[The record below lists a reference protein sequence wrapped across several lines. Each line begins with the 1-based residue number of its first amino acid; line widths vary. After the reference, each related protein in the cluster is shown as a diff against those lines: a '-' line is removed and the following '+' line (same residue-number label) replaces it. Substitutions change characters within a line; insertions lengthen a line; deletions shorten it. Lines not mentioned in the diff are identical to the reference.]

1 MPANKAL
8 IGLDLGGSAVKAGL
22 VTYEG
27 KVKEFKRYDLP
38 PEKTVQQVIDIIKK
52 AVEDLSTKA
61 SEDNQEIGAIGI
73 GAAGIINMDKGIIVS
88 SPNFHGWKDVPIKE
102 LLEKSLGIPIHLDND
117 ANAAAYGEKW
127 AGAGK
132 NARSLVCI
140 TLGTGVGGGLI
151 LNGEVWHGDYGMG
164 GEVGHITVDPDGPP
178 CACGNR
184 GCLEAFSSA
193 TGIVRRAKE
202 LVKFGKGNILAR
214 IARGNPEVITGKMVY
229 EGALKGDEAA
239 LIALREAGKYLGIGM
254 ASLIN
259 LLNPSMIVLT
269 GEVTGS
275 WDFFMPA
282 AMEEVRS
289 RAFQAMVEQVK
300 IEKGKLPE
308 KAGVI
313 GAAGLALKHF

>member
-1 MPANKAL
+1 MALKKAL
-8 IGLDLGGSAVKAGL
+8 IGIDLGGSAVKAGL
-22 VTYEG
+22 VTEDG
-27 KVKEFKRYDLP
+27 RVKEFKRYDLP
-38 PEKTVQQVIDIIKK
+38 PEKTVQQVIEIIKK
-52 AVEDLSTKA
+52 AVDELSLRA
-61 SEDNQEIGAIGI
+61 SKDGQNIIGTGI
-73 GAAGIINMDKGIIVS
+73 GAAGLINMERGIIVS
-88 SPNFHGWKDVPIKE
+88 SPNLPGWKDVPLKH
-102 LLEKSLGIPIHLDND
+102 LLEKSLGTPIYLDND

-132 NARSLVCI
+132 NVRSLICI
-140 TLGTGVGGGLI
+140 TLGTGVGGGLV

-164 GEVGHITVDPDGPP
+164 GEVGHITVDPHGPP

-202 LVKFGKGNILAR
+202 LVKFGKGAILAK
-214 IARGNPEVITGKMVY
+214 IARGNPDVITGKMVY

-239 LIALREAGKYLGIGM
+239 LVALREAGKYLGIGM

-275 WDFFMPA
+275 WDFFIPA
-282 AMEEVRS
+282 ALEEVRS
-289 RAFQAMVEQVK
+289 RAFPAMVEKVQIV
-300 IEKGKLPE
+300 KGKLPDR
-308 KAGVI
+308 AGVI
-313 GAAGLALKHF
+313 GAAGLALKHL